1 MKRSAKSLYPQ
12 MNLLLLNLPAT
23 ATGDEQ
29 PNELTMAL
37 MELLIRAAEE
47 ENAYEGN
54 QQAGNGGEDES
65 ETHAGTT
72 SAKSHRLRSPVP
84 TQSINSQPGKS
95 GGPSKSCEHSG
106 LNIQLGTG
114 YILPSDSIGRAGE
127 KSAN

>member
-12 MNLLLLNLPAT
+12 MNLLLLNVPAT

-47 ENAYEGN
+47 ENAYEEN

-65 ETHAGTT
+65 QTHA
-72 SAKSHRLRSPVP
+72 
-84 TQSINSQPGKS
+84 
-95 GGPSKSCEHSG
+95 
-106 LNIQLGTG
+106 
-114 YILPSDSIGRAGE
+114 
-127 KSAN
+127 